1 MIFIFKFS
9 LNHSRK
15 AKPSGRHWSGEISAR
30 SNQDNQRE
38 FEERAMRQIIS
49 MVRKKLGNEN
59 LIPLENQPIGG
70 SYVYL
75 EAEWREKHRQNK
87 AKMNG
92 K

>member
-1 MIFIFKFS
+1 MGFI
-9 LNHSRK
+9 HSRR

-38 FEERAMRQIIS
+38 FEERAMRQIIA
-49 MVRKKLGNEN
+49 MVQKKIGNEQQ
-59 LIPLENQPIGG
+59 IPQETQQNNGG
-70 SYVYL
+70 SYVHL

-87 AKMNG
+87 IKMTG